1 MLKIHNSLSGVKEE
15 FKPLRGNEVRMYVCG
30 MTNYDYIHVGQQAT
44 TLSGG
49 EAQRV
54 KLAKELSKRATGR
67 TLYILD
73 EPTTGLHFHD
83 VKKLLEV
90 LHELVSQGNTVVVI
104 EHNLEVIKTAD
115 WVIDLGPEGGDGGGE
130 IVAWGPPEDIVKAP
144 RSYTGKFLA
153 PVLAK
158 AGGRKKR
165 SGASE
170 AAE

>member
-1 MLKIHNSLSGVKEE
+1 VRDTFET
-15 FKPLRGNEVRMYVCG
+15 LRRVGL
-30 MTNYDYIHVGQQAT
+30 DYIHVGQQAT

-130 IVAWGPPEDIVKAP
+130 IVAAGSPEDIIKVK
-144 RSYTGKFLA
+144 RSYTGQFLA
-153 PVLAK
+153 PVLARK
-158 AGGRKKR
+158 AGRKNR
-165 SGASE
+165 VE